1 MARVLTHNID
11 VEFIDCANCGQVF
24 GMTAEFIKRR
34 RADGKE
40 FFCPNGHSN
49 FYRDNEHDRVRQERD
64 RLKQQLAQ
72 KDDTIAYQ
80 RAQREAAEKLAS
92 VRKGQVTRLKN
103 RAAAGVCPCCNRTVS
118 QMAKH
123 MASKHPTFKAEEVV

>member
-1 MARVLTHNID
+1 MARVVSHTIE
-11 VEFIDCANCGQVF
+11 VEFVDCADCGQTF
-24 GMTAEFIKRR
+24 GLTADFIRRR
-34 RADGKE
+34 RADGKT
-40 FFCPNGHSN
+40 FHCPLGHVN
-49 FYRDNEHDRVRQERD
+49 YYRETENDKVRRERD
-64 RLKQQLAQ
+64 LLRQQLAQ

-118 QMAKH
+118 QMARH
-123 MASKHPTFKAEEVV
+123 MASKHPGFKAEEVM